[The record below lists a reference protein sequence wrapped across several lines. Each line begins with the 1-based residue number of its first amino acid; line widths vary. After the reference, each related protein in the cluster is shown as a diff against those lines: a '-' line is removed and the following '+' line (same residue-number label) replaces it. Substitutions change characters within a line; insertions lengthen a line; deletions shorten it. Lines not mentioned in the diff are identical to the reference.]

1 MALPAVIDIGQA
13 VIRAIE
19 ASAVMALFVV
29 SLRGM
34 PRAKQLAD
42 ITAILALF
50 FVTLEPST
58 NATEAPL
65 MLLSAVS
72 AALVVWFV
80 VRFVLR
86 ENLLAYPL
94 AAALALLLGSAAS
107 LLQNQRN
114 DLILNGVVE
123 IIAAIAFIVW
133 IAYPKYSEPQ
143 HV

>member
-1 MALPAVIDIGQA
+1 
-13 VIRAIE
+13 
-19 ASAVMALFVV
+19 
-29 SLRGM
+29 LREM
-34 PRAKQLAD
+34 PRAKRLAD

-58 NATEAPL
+58 NAKEAPL
-65 MLLSAVS
+65 MLLSAAS
-72 AALVVWFV
+72 AALVIWFV

-94 AAALALLLGSAAS
+94 AAALAMLLGSAAS
-107 LLQNQRN
+107 LLQNQRG
-114 DLILNGVVE
+114 DLIVNGVVE
-123 IIAAIAFIVW
+123 IVAAIALIVW

>member
-1 MALPAVIDIGQA
+1 
-13 VIRAIE
+13 
-19 ASAVMALFVV
+19 
-29 SLRGM
+29 
-34 PRAKQLAD
+34 
-42 ITAILALF
+42 
-50 FVTLEPST
+50 
-58 NATEAPL
+58 
-65 MLLSAVS
+65 MLLSSAS
-72 AALVVWFV
+72 AALAVWFV

-86 ENLLAYPL
+86 ENLLAYPM

-123 IIAAIAFIVW
+123 IMAAIALVIW